1 MINIEVVYGT
11 AENQVLKSLQVKPGT
26 TAIEAAQAANL
37 NSEFPDLDLEN
48 SPLGI
53 FSKKTSHNNI
63 LKDGDRL
70 EIYRPLTIDPMANR
84 RIRANKK
91 KDSHT

>member
-11 AENQVLKSLQVKPGT
+11 AENQVLKSLKVKPGT
-26 TAIEAAQAANL
+26 TAIEAAHTAEL
-37 NSEFPDLDLEN
+37 HKTFPDLNLEN
-48 SPLGI
+48 ATLGI

-91 KDSHT
+91 KGSNT